1 MKASNSMD
9 CYKLIIKTIVY
20 VAIFSILKIITPKLL
35 FDRKTNEIE
44 NIGIEYNKKRASLVC
59 FFATIV
65 FLIVSLIGFS
75 FPSNVEGHD
84 RIIVSI
90 IIGVFLA
97 IGLAISIMF
106 SVWKITITK
115 NKIVYRNY
123 FGKNICISSDKINS
137 YEMTRDNG
145 VRLYLNNQ
153 KTYKFDFMYAHDIL
167 FWLTDNCSE
176 IKSNNNVE
184 DIIRPAK
191 YQRIISIIGLVVFAG
206 FLVLG
211 VVTKEIIVIIGF
223 LILTIF
229 AIFNLL
235 YHYLFQIE
243 LHEDALCIKNIFK
256 EYSIYYSDIK
266 SAEMTDNDNVSYL
279 LLYEKDNQKPILKV
293 NLYYENAYLLKEI
306 AYKKRWLT

>member
-1 MKASNSMD
+1 MD

-20 VAIFSILKIITPKLL
+20 VAIFSILKIIIPKLL

-59 FFATIV
+59 FFANVV

-84 RIIVSI
+84 RIIVTI

-106 SVWKITITK
+106 SAWKITITK

-123 FGKNICISSDKINS
+123 WGKNICISSDEINS
-137 YEMTRDNG
+137 YEMTHDNG

-167 FWLTDNCSE
+167 FWLSDNCSE
-176 IKSNNNVE
+176 IKRNNNVE
-184 DIIRPAK
+184 NIIRPAK
-191 YQRIISIIGLVVFAG
+191 YQRILSIIGLVVFAG
-206 FLVLG
+206 TLVLG
-211 VVTKEIIVIIGF
+211 VVTKEIIVIVGF
-223 LILTIF
+223 LLFTIF
-229 AIFNLL
+229 AILNLL
-235 YHYLFQIE
+235 YHYVFKIQI
-243 LHEDALCIKNIFK
+243 HEDSLCIN
-256 EYSIYYSDIK
+256 SILKKYKINFSDVI
-266 SAEMTDNDNVSYL
+266 SAKIIENDNVSYL
-279 LLYEKDNQKPILKV
+279 LLYGKDSQKPSLKL
-293 NLYYENAYLLKEI
+293 NLYYENAYLLQKI
-306 AYKKRWLT
+306 AYKKGWVKL